1 MLLTLIGIFIQYYSR
16 VNTDII
22 KPLIA
27 VINSNQDIIE
37 MICMILG
44 QEGYPTVTGHV
55 IDFKRGK
62 DNFVDYLK
70 RNNPKIIVF
79 DIAPPYEENWTFFKL
94 IRETKEAEKIPF
106 IITSTNSAV
115 LKQITGESNSI
126 QIVGKPFD
134 LQEIFNA
141 VKKAEERL

>member
-62 DNFVDYLK
+62 DNFVDYVQ
-70 RNNPKIIVF
+70 RNKPKIIIF
-79 DIAPPYEENWTFFKL
+79 DIAPPYEENWNYFKL
-94 IRETKEAEKIPF
+94 VHKIKEAEHIPF
-106 IITSTNSAV
+106 IITTTNTQV
-115 LKQITGESNSI
+115 LKKITGAKEPI
-126 QIVGKPFD
+126 EIVGKPFD
-134 LQEIFNA
+134 LNEIVDA
-141 VKKAEERL
+141 VKKAEQSF